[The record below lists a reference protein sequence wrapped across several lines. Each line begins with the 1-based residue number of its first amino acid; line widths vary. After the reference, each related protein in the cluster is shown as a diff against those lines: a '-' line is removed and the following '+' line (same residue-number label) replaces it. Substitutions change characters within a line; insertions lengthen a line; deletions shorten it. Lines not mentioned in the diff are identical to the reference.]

1 MNPTHYQKEPDLD
14 ALLAA
19 GKPIEPLPDIVRAR
33 ALSRARASVEDP
45 VVLRQPGHTG
55 RRRALTLAFAASGVL
70 FVGVAG
76 AVVAVRT
83 LAPSPTIPAP
93 APRPQVI
100 APAPAASPEVPAAS
114 VAPAEA
120 AIPAKRPARPAA
132 ASESY
137 AAELELL
144 QRAQAAY
151 AGRNF
156 TNALTVVAEHRRRFP
171 NGRLAEEREAL
182 RVRALTGA
190 GRPKEARA
198 AASAFAERFP
208 RSVLLPRLQPEA
220 K

>member
-1 MNPTHYQKEPDLD
+1 MNPTHYQKEPELD

-33 ALSRARASVEDP
+33 ALSRARASVEQP
-45 VVLRQPGHTG
+45 VAIQLSGHTG
-55 RRRALTLAFAASGVL
+55 RRRALSLAFAASGIL
-70 FVGVAG
+70 LVGVAG

-83 LAPSPTIPAP
+83 LAPPPSIPAP
-93 APRPQVI
+93 PPKSQVI
-100 APAPAASPEVPAAS
+100 TPAPAASPEAPTPS

-120 AIPAKRPARPAA
+120 ASPTKRPARPAA

-208 RSVLLPRLQPEA
+208 RSVLLPRLQPESQ
-220 K
+220 